1 MNEIIAYRVGENSAI
16 IKPLSVNRDWM
27 DETYKAHAYKC
38 FPVSLTNQL
47 GWGLSFPEDITFIW
61 DGISDHS
68 ADHVKIL
75 EGNKYCSPARGNATI
90 SFETGILLKT
100 EEDTTIVIMPV
111 PNQFIDGATAF
122 TASISTSFFSAPL
135 PAAWR
140 ITRANVPITI
150 KANTPFI
157 SIVPMS
163 LKNIN
168 NSSIIFR
175 NPSTMEKMPFNG
187 EEYSKKIREINLSG
201 GWSNFY
207 RDGVDHLGNK
217 IGTHEVKSI
226 RLSVIE
232 ENTDV

>member
-100 EEDTTIVIMPV
+100 KEDTTQETNKKHIQTVQSMSELTKVEDYLKPFQV
-111 PNQFIDGATAF
+111 QN
-122 TASISTSFFSAPL
+122 
-135 PAAWR
+135 
-140 ITRANVPITI
+140 ANICPPTTFHQEDEYCL
-150 KANTPFI
+150 KCEWLANCLLRK
-157 SIVPMS
+157 SKNEA
-163 LKNIN
+163 LKH
-168 NSSIIFR
+168 
-175 NPSTMEKMPFNG
+175 
-187 EEYSKKIREINLSG
+187 EI
-201 GWSNFY
+201 
-207 RDGVDHLGNK
+207 
-217 IGTHEVKSI
+217 
-226 RLSVIE
+226 
-232 ENTDV
+232 